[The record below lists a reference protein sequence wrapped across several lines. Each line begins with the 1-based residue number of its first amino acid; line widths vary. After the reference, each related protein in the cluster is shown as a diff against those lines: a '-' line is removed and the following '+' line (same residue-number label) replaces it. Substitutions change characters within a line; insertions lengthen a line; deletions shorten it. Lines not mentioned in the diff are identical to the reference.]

1 MIPHCVISKM
11 RVCVSVE
18 CGASKQRH
26 TLSMSQPS
34 KSSIAESA
42 SITTMITLVNGVVGL
57 DIHTDVELMASVA
70 MVKGKSNEIRNN

>member
-1 MIPHCVISKM
+1 M

-34 KSSIAESA
+34 KSAFAESA
-42 SITTMITLVNGVVGL
+42 SGITAVLASEMMAQTMNVVQM
-57 DIHTDVELMASVA
+57 ISAHME
-70 MVKGKSNEIRNN
+70 KGKSNEIRNN